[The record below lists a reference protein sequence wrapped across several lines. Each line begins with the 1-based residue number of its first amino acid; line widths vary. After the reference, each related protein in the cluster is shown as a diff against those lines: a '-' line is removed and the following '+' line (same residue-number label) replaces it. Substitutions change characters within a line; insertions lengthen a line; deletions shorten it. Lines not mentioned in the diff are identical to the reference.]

1 MDAGSGSVV
10 RVALHPRWWL
20 WHLALGAVLVAF
32 GWLGWWQLASFE
44 AAAPGPTRTRAVA
57 ELDALTSPGGR
68 LGVSDVGRRV
78 RAEGTWEASGQ
89 VLVPDRE
96 RAGRVGSLVVTALR
110 TPTGVLP
117 VVRGWVPATG
127 AAPAPP
133 AGPVTVTGVLQR
145 SESEADATAPP
156 GTLAEG
162 AIPYV
167 ATVTVL
173 DALPYRA
180 GELYDGF
187 VVLRGQQPPDP
198 RAPLSVV
205 PAEQSSD
212 GGGGVARW
220 RNLAYGLQWWLF
232 AGAAIVLWA
241 SVLRRAAEEPAPP
254 PGGDGPR
261 APLAAPRRTT

>member
-1 MDAGSGSVV
+1 ML
-10 RVALHPRWWL
+10 RVALLPRWWA
-20 WHLALGAVLVAF
+20 WHLALAAVLVAF

-44 AAAPGPTRTRAVA
+44 AAAPGPRAAPAVA
-57 ELDALTSPGGR
+57 ELDGVTSPGGR
-68 LGVSDVGRRV
+68 LDVPDVGRRV
-78 RAEGTWEASGQ
+78 RAEGRWEAAGQ

-96 RAGRVGSLVVTALR
+96 RDGRVGTLVVTALR

-117 VVRGWVPATG
+117 VVRGWVPVTG
-127 AAPAPP
+127 EAPAPP
-133 AGPVTVTGVLQR
+133 AGSVTVTGVLQR
-145 SESEADATAPP
+145 SETEADATALP
-156 GTLAEG
+156 GTLADGE
-162 AIPYV
+162 IPYV

-198 RAPLSVV
+198 RAPLTVG
-205 PAEQSSD
+205 PAQRSSD

-232 AGAAIVLWA
+232 AGAAVVFWG
-241 SVLRRAAEEPAPP
+241 SVLRRAARPAAPP
-254 PGGDGPR
+254 DGDGPR